1 MHILQ
6 TILTSGW
13 HDGSGTRLD
22 EERPDLAH
30 PSKFHFRP
38 TNFDWV
44 TIELL
49 TYKEEKCMPAL
60 YDFNQNAVLKQYP
73 CTPLRR
79 EGRYLWP
86 PSEVDCSS
94 WKIVDGEDTIPRY
107 QTMNVAID
115 EDMHVF
121 RWSIHRYLARWNPT
135 NKAWLKDI
143 LRVQLSPPI
152 PILLHQSRLYQLAQ
166 CHLLCP
172 TVWCIFEGFRSNNSG
187 FRMLVP
193 MLSPSS
199 QARLDQAPALRLRTH
214 MDASLTGHRVT
225 LWVWMP
231 DLHSRTGGTKSTR
244 KTSTLTPFTCL
255 DLATWTASNI
265 LCQWHHNLDRAP
277 GKSWKK
283 Y

>member
-44 TIELL
+44 MIELL
-49 TYKEEKCMPAL
+49 TYKEEKYMPAL

-73 CTPLRR
+73 CAPLRH

-94 WKIVDGEDTIPRY
+94 WKIVDGEDTIPMYR
-107 QTMNVAID
+107 TMNVAID

-121 RWSIHRYLARWNPT
+121 RWSIHCYLARWNPT

-193 MLSPSS
+193 TLSPSS
-199 QARLDQAPALRLRTH
+199 QARLDQAPALRF
-214 MDASLTGHRVT
+214 GN
-225 LWVWMP
+225 P
-231 DLHSRTGGTKSTR
+231 
-244 KTSTLTPFTCL
+244 
-255 DLATWTASNI
+255 
-265 LCQWHHNLDRAP
+265 
-277 GKSWKK
+277 
-283 Y
+283 